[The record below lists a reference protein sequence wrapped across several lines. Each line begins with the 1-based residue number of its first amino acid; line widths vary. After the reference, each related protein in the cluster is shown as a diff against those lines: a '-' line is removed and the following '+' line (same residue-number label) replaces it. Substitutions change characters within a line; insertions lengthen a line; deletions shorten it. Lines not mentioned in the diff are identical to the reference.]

1 MKLFTSKGFKYTL
14 TFLARLAM
22 WARGGDGSIA
32 LVARFAIEVKQAIE
46 RIEYLLVTND
56 VSNV

>member
-22 WARGGDGSIA
+22 WARGGDGSI
-32 LVARFAIEVKQAIE
+32 EVKQAIE
-46 RIEYLLVTND
+46 RIEHLLVTND